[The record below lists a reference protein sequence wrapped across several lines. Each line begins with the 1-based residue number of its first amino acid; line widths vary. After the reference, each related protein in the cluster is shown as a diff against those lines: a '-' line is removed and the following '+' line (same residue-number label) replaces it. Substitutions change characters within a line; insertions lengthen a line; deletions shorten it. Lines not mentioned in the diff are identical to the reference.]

1 MYFLIY
7 LADYRWKS
15 LKYVHIHKAFII
27 DEMYANLY
35 GFPFLLCEFIII
47 CVAIIQ
53 VTNST
58 EFSPKNEKEQNDD
71 GNYNS
76 SKSLCVRCMEKRER
90 RICASAW
97 KSPSCRF
104 KCKTKEWHIER
115 RRKNNCGNDMKRQ
128 RQRCWYC
135 GIGIVWGDFV
145 YSNVC
150 VCLYICN
157 RSYIWIYG
165 VDGSAYSCL
174 MAHDDDYYY
183 YYSALLLS
191 INFEEKIK
199 RSETEW
205 ICGKGIV
212 QDFHVRCVT
221 LLFCVSVHSHS
232 LCLPYNAHI
241 RISI

>member
-15 LKYVHIHKAFII
+15 PKYVHIHKAFII

-58 EFSPKNEKEQNDD
+58 EFLPKNEKEQNDD

-76 SKSLCVRCMEKRER
+76 SKSLCVCVRCMEKRER

-150 VCLYICN
+150 VCVCIFA
-157 RSYIWIYG
+157 IAHTYG
-165 VDGSAYSCL
+165 Y
-174 MAHDDDYYY
+174 MAWMD
-183 YYSALLLS
+183 L
-191 INFEEKIK
+191 
-199 RSETEW
+199 
-205 ICGKGIV
+205 
-212 QDFHVRCVT
+212 
-221 LLFCVSVHSHS
+221 
-232 LCLPYNAHI
+232 HI
-241 RISI
+241 LA